1 MSWEVSSF
9 SSTSKSMN
17 FLYNNNQLGSQFLK
31 KLICPPQSSSK
42 FKKLNTNSPI
52 NKNLYYYLPN
62 KVRGISFWME
72 KLEASVSNHENSFYL
87 SDKTTTFD
95 TFKRLIIMFI
105 SCFLKSLFGLTCK
118 ILLSVNPSLNSFSL
132 LTYKVYLMII
142 ISFIFGLI
150 FHIRDPKF
158 LSSFANVSKANLFNL
173 FCRSLFSVFASSLLL
188 FALKYMQISDVYSIY
203 YTYPGIVIFL
213 SYLLLK
219 ENFTWLD
226 LSCFFSSFIGAI
238 CVVRP
243 SYLLISDL
251 THSIFDNTTF
261 FCVMFSACFKA
272 SEDIIIRK
280 LGKNIHW
287 LLVPLIYA
295 CTGSIIYPF
304 QNLMFTGENFSL
316 NSLLLSL
323 F

>member
-1 MSWEVSSF
+1 
-9 SSTSKSMN
+9 
-17 FLYNNNQLGSQFLK
+17 
-31 KLICPPQSSSK
+31 
-42 FKKLNTNSPI
+42 
-52 NKNLYYYLPN
+52 
-62 KVRGISFWME
+62 ME

-118 ILLSVNPSLNSFSL
+118 ILLSVNPFLNSFSL

-158 LSSFANVSKANLFNL
+158 LSSFANVSKANLFYL

-243 SYLLISDL
+243 CYLLISDS
-251 THSIFDNTTF
+251 THSIFDNITF

-272 SEDIIIRK
+272 SKI
-280 LGKNIHW
+280 
-287 LLVPLIYA
+287 LLYV
-295 CTGSIIYPF
+295 
-304 QNLMFTGENFSL
+304 N
-316 NSLLLSL
+316 
-323 F
+323 

>member
-1 MSWEVSSF
+1 
-9 SSTSKSMN
+9 
-17 FLYNNNQLGSQFLK
+17 
-31 KLICPPQSSSK
+31 
-42 FKKLNTNSPI
+42 
-52 NKNLYYYLPN
+52 
-62 KVRGISFWME
+62 ME

-95 TFKRLIIMFI
+95 TFKGLIIMFI

-118 ILLSVNPSLNSFSL
+118 ILLSINPSLNSFSL
-132 LTYKVYLMII
+132 LTYKVYLMLI

-158 LSSFANVSKANLFNL
+158 LSSFSNVSKENLFYL
-173 FCRSLFSVFASSLLL
+173 FFRSLFSVFSSSLLL

-226 LSCFFSSFIGAI
+226 LSCFFASFIGAT

-243 SYLLISDL
+243 SYLLISDS
-251 THSIFDNTTF
+251 THSIFDNITF

-272 SEDIIIRK
+272 SKI
-280 LGKNIHW
+280 
-287 LLVPLIYA
+287 LLYV
-295 CTGSIIYPF
+295 
-304 QNLMFTGENFSL
+304 N
-316 NSLLLSL
+316 
-323 F
+323 